1 MRIDFPRAP
10 RQHRERKTSLVDIAK
25 ELKLISWQGRILVS
39 CAVPRRVEF
48 HVCRTCTY
56 EFPFFFGMED
66 ENDSSILSLSLDG
79 CKEGIFKVLFFF
91 NE

>member
-39 CAVPRRVEF
+39 CAVPRRVGF

-56 EFPFFFGMED
+56 DF
-66 ENDSSILSLSLDG
+66 SV
-79 CKEGIFKVLFFF
+79 GISLFFW
-91 NE
+91 NGR